1 MSNKTWSVLFGGA
14 QIDVKSHKRWK
25 EIKQRGIG
33 RFLVVR
39 GLLLAGLPF
48 GIAMTV
54 FQGAGI
60 MAGWSSLLS
69 SFMFHTTFFGLSM
82 GYYAWWPLENAFA
95 GQV

>member
-1 MSNKTWSVLFGGA
+1 
-14 QIDVKSHKRWK
+14 
-25 EIKQRGIG
+25 
-33 RFLVVR
+33 
-39 GLLLAGLPF
+39 
-48 GIAMTV
+48 
-54 FQGAGI
+54 